1 MNFIC
6 FPQIIHSCP
15 HTKLQEAEVWSG
27 YSPLHLLSAFI
38 YFFLFF
44 TFISLY
50 LMPNQ
55 SLCPLLLSYFSSS
68 LVPKFLLVIA
78 SAAFNFHSRC
88 IKLSSRHLFPATIR
102 NLPMIWG
109 DGSFLHDFFFF
120 YLLIDVTENIYRTLG
135 SVPKRVTRDFLGSQ
149 VRKGNSHQM
158 GQHVCLWRKAEKF
171 CSAQMW
177 AMCPTGSVWDFL
189 ERVSMDW
196 KARIV

>member
-6 FPQIIHSCP
+6 FPQIIHSCS

-120 YLLIDVTENIYRTLG
+120 LLINWCYWKYISYTWFCAQKSDTGFPRKPSEEREFPPDG
-135 SVPKRVTRDFLGSQ
+135 PACVPLEEGWEVLLSSNVSNVPDRECMRFPRESLHGL
-149 VRKGNSHQM
+149 KG
-158 GQHVCLWRKAEKF
+158 
-171 CSAQMW
+171 
-177 AMCPTGSVWDFL
+177 
-189 ERVSMDW
+189 
-196 KARIV
+196 